1 MTWQGTDGLDFVA
14 VDVETANAFR
24 GSVCQVGLVTVRD
37 GVIVD
42 EWVSMMQP
50 PAGHVWVDYERGQV
64 HGFTTA
70 ELEAKQLFAR
80 VWPEVVRVLGDE
92 IVVAHNAAF
101 DVAAM
106 QEAAAAGGFGEL
118 EFDFACSLVLSRRN
132 LTLPSYTLD
141 VVAQE
146 CGVVLGRHHDALADA
161 RAAAQITITLA
172 ARIAATSI
180 PELAALS
187 RVDMGH
193 SGGGDN
199 RPCRALAGAAVPV
212 ADHEPPLF

>member
-1 MTWQGTDGLDFVA
+1 MTSQGRSGLNFVA
-14 VDVETANAFR
+14 VDVETANFFR

-50 PAGHVWVDYERGQV
+50 PPGHVWVDFERGQV

-70 ELEAKQLFAR
+70 ELEAQQPFAR
-80 VWPEVVRVLGDE
+80 VWPEVVRGLADE
-92 IVVAHNAAF
+92 VVVAHNAAF
-101 DVAAM
+101 DVTAL

-118 EFDFACSLVLSRRN
+118 QFDFACSLVLSRRN
-132 LTLPSYTLD
+132 LTLDSYTLD

-146 CGVVLGRHHDALADA
+146 CGVALDRHHDALADA
-161 RAAAQITITLA
+161 RAAAEITIALA
-172 ARIAATSI
+172 TRLAATSI
-180 PELAALS
+180 AELAALS

-193 SGGGDN
+193 SGGGNN
-199 RPCRALAGAAVPV
+199 RPCRALAGAAAPA
-212 ADHEPPLF
+212 ADYEPPLF